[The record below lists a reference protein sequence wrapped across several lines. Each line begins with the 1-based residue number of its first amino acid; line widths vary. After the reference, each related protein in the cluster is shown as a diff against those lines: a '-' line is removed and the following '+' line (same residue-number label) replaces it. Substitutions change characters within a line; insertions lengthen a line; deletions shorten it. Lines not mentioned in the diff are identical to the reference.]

1 MRIEL
6 GQNLDLSSFFWN
18 KYYCLFLLYKNAMKT
33 ERDIISEL
41 CFEII
46 GRIINQWINQCIS
59 LYWYKRFIW
68 RLWKWKCR
76 EGKRPAQGG
85 TANWGPDQDYGP
97 YFLSLASVFPWHHLS
112 LSSSSNVL
120 IVTFF
125 FSWGTEF
132 YFWTILT
139 SRANSYVIQKAF
151 STFPAF
157 LASEG
162 WNFPTVCFRIE
173 MQRETLSYLHS
184 ALLKHWKSADLPTV
198 FPAISCHL
206 PAKTHVQC
214 HGVW

>member
-6 GQNLDLSSFFWN
+6 GQNLDLSSLFWN
-18 KYYCLFLLYKNAMKT
+18 KYYRLFLLYKNAMKT

-125 FSWGTEF
+125 FFLRHWILF
-132 YFWTILT
+132 LNYFDFQSQFLRHPKGIF
-139 SRANSYVIQKAF
+139 NF
-151 STFPAF
+151 SCF
-157 LASEG
+157 LSLWRMEL
-162 WNFPTVCFRIE
+162 P
-173 MQRETLSYLHS
+173 HS
-184 ALLKHWKSADLPTV
+184 LL
-198 FPAISCHL
+198 
-206 PAKTHVQC
+206 
-214 HGVW
+214 